1 MAPFTPTGNPQRRN
15 LYGDG
20 NDSYGQSGSNSYST
34 GKGSYSSGDGKKNVY
49 SDSAGKYGVGDAGK
63 NSYMTG
69 VSKIAPEKP
78 SPDSWTK
85 VHKSSFPRGSIMRS
99 SAPKNTDGGTGNG
112 YAEKDTSSLYYTG
125 GASYQKGSRSS
136 APTRSAPKRKA
147 EVNIPM
153 PASFSLGS
161 ILMDESPG
169 YAMGGSVGTSYGMS
183 PSSRMMGAP
192 VAPSVPMSGGP
203 QQIPDHR
210 MMGKGVGDR
219 WRDTFERPERDY
231 STSAPFMSRMTRQPM
246 QPQPALRP
254 AMPPAGGYPPPP
266 AGMMPQ
272 PVPQASTGAVAPAN
286 RIPMPAFQQRRWG
299 GWGGR

>member
-15 LYGDG
+15 LYGNG
-20 NDSYGQSGSNSYST
+20 NDSYGV
-34 GKGSYSSGDGKKNVY
+34 GDGGKNTY
-49 SDSAGKYGVGDAGK
+49 MTSRGSYGVGDTGK

-69 VSKIAPEKP
+69 VSKIATEKP
-78 SPDSWTK
+78 DPQAIKKIYKAK
-85 VHKSSFPRGSIMRS
+85 VPARNINS
-99 SAPKNTDGGTGNG
+99 SAPSNVNGGTGNG

-125 GASYQKGSRSS
+125 EAAYQKGSRSS
-136 APTRSAPKRKA
+136 APARSAPKRKA

-231 STSAPFMSRMTRQPM
+231 STSAPFMSRMARQPM
-246 QPQPALRP
+246 QPQPALQP

-286 RIPMPAFQQRRWG
+286 RIPMPAHQNPMFRR
-299 GWGGR
+299 